1 MYRIQKGIIAV
12 IELQDDAFHGVFS
25 GRDVEK
31 SEVDAGSGESGASEE
46 LREEGVGDL
55 AGGSCDTNVE
65 DFVAH
70 GWYDVN
76 LIIKILYD
84 RDFI

>member
-1 MYRIQKGIIAV
+1 M
-12 IELQDDAFHGVFS
+12 
-25 GRDVEK
+25 
-31 SEVDAGSGESGASEE
+31 GSGESGASEE

-76 LIIKILYD
+76 LIIKFFYD
-84 RDFI
+84 RDFIWGFICSKYGERV